1 MPSIGTLPIVP
12 GMATEQGAR
21 RVLIGLILVSIALVL
36 LVISPFFEAFFLAA
50 VLAGA
55 FQGLQKWL
63 TRRFRGRKGP
73 AAGLICLGFVLILLA
88 PLAALTAFLVSQVIE
103 GVEFITTTVE
113 QRGLDGLLAYVPG
126 PLRDSAE
133 RMLGNFQTRSAGVW
147 ATLQEQ
153 LTTRG
158 STAAQTVGGAVAAT
172 GSVVFQVVMMLIAL
186 YFLLTEGKQL
196 VAWMESV
203 SPLKRG
209 QTTELLREFR
219 GVTKT
224 VLTSTLATAG
234 VQAVAALVGYLI
246 TGVPVPIF
254 FAAVTFFFALIPAI
268 GAAVVCIA
276 AALLLLATG
285 HPVSAL
291 ILAVWGIV
299 VVGLSDNVIKPLLAR
314 RGMHMHGAIIF
325 FSLLGGLAV
334 FGAIGLLLGPLA
346 VALFLAVLRIY
357 ERDYGRPSPRLED
370 PGTPPMNKP
379 TQGTEWEPSGLT
391 GSGEE
396 RPAH

>member
-1 MPSIGTLPIVP
+1 
-12 GMATEQGAR
+12 MATEQGAR

-36 LVISPFFEAFFLAA
+36 MVISPFFEAFFLAA

-55 FQGLQKWL
+55 FQGMHGWL

-73 AAGLICLGFVLILLA
+73 AAGLILLGFVVILLA
-88 PLAALTAFLVSQVIE
+88 PLAALTAFIVSQVIE
-103 GVEFITTTVE
+103 GVGFITTTVE
-113 QRGLDGLLAYVPG
+113 QRGLNGLLAYGPG
-126 PLRDSAE
+126 PFQDSAA
-133 RMLGNFQTRSAGVW
+133 RMLESFQTKSAGVW
-147 ATLQEQ
+147 GTLQEQ
-153 LTTRG
+153 LSTRG
-158 STAAQTVGGAVAAT
+158 SAAAQTVGGAVAAT
-172 GSVVFQVVMMLIAL
+172 GTVVFQTVMLLIAL

-219 GVTKT
+219 RVTRS

-254 FAAVTFFFALIPAI
+254 FAAVTFFFALIPAV

-276 AALLLLATG
+276 ASLLLLATG

-291 ILAVWGIV
+291 ILAIWGVV
-299 VVGLSDNVIKPLLAR
+299 VVGLSDNVIKPILAK
-314 RGMHMHGAIIF
+314 RGMHMHGAIVF

-334 FGAIGLLLGPLA
+334 FCAIGLLLGPLA
-346 VALFLAVLRIY
+346 VAFFLAALRIY
-357 ERDYGRPSPRLED
+357 ERDYGRPSPRPGD
-370 PGTPPMNKP
+370 PGTPPLNKP
-379 TQGTEWEPSGLT
+379 TVEEGEEWEPASFDERVVNRE
-391 GSGEE
+391 GSS
-396 RPAH
+396 H